1 VDKRLT
7 SVLLRVTTEQDLDQ
21 GPEIL
26 DQSVAQLRNGLA
38 KVELIRE
45 RLRSSN
51 GLDEPRRDLFERFEY
66 LCPGV

>member
-1 VDKRLT
+1 M
-7 SVLLRVTTEQDLDQ
+7 LLRVAAEQDPDQ
-21 GPEIL
+21 GPKIL

-51 GLDEPRRDLFERFEY
+51 GLDEPCRDLFERFED
-66 LCPGV
+66 LCPGL